1 MLLPE
6 SHKSPEMLVEDGG
19 HFYFAEQKN
28 ESRKLE
34 VIGTDH
40 AQSEEGSSG
49 GVRSFLQIS
58 ESMFPPHFSP
68 HKKEC

>member
-49 GVRSFLQIS
+49 GV
-58 ESMFPPHFSP
+58 
-68 HKKEC
+68 